1 MASKLSRAR
10 TRERVP
16 FALDFSRYPLLRFSK
31 TRELWSSKAA
41 FTSTFFAAVNH
52 NYDHKQRTLK
62 HRKTQNESKSTNY
75 QSQTMTF
82 WTRWGKLLFP
92 KRFAKLIYGS
102 EKRKLQLAFE
112 LNLKIRVSV
121 FMKSAV
127 NRELVCRLLVRPL
140 YASNSV
146 RLLKR
151 YLP

>member
-1 MASKLSRAR
+1 MI
-10 TRERVP
+10 
-16 FALDFSRYPLLRFSK
+16 D
-31 TRELWSSKAA
+31 
-41 FTSTFFAAVNH
+41 
-52 NYDHKQRTLK
+52 
-62 HRKTQNESKSTNY
+62 
-75 QSQTMTF
+75 
-82 WTRWGKLLFP
+82 
-92 KRFAKLIYGS
+92 GS

-151 YLP
+151 YLL